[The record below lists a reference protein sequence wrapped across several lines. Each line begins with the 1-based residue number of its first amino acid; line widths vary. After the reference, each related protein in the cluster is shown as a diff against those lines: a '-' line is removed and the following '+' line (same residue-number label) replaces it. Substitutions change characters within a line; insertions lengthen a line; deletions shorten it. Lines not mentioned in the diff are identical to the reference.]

1 MWWFHIFIYL
11 KLVDIINLI
20 FVWKSFTEIVNGY
33 KQFKDHRNLARTVID
48 RNKLNECLMNH
59 FDELIIRLS
68 GQFTFN
74 TSLYLRCSLESWNSQ
89 FCISNVLAHL
99 FFRNRSPNSNEGN
112 CRSCS
117 RLFVNDASDFVSSI
131 KYHFTLIFPSNNV
144 FNKDL
149 ELLFAKANL
158 RIFLWMCCIVPE
170 LIKRLLIQNR
180 IDLCIFKL

>member
-20 FVWKSFTEIVNGY
+20 FVWKSFNEIVNGY

-112 CRSCS
+112 YRSFS